1 MTYDRRRRHI
11 RALINDLDASLAE
24 VVRWTGRGEGRGAYQ
39 YVWQVLDG
47 RKRSE
52 AVLDDLEDALRD
64 RGHWREPRSWVGEL
78 WEILKEG

>member
-1 MTYDRRRRHI
+1 MSYDRRRRHI
-11 RALINDLDASLAE
+11 RALINDLDVSLAE

-64 RGHWREPRSWVGEL
+64 RGFWQEPRSWFGDL
-78 WEILKEG
+78 WRGWK